1 MSQQTRQF
9 RLFRLGTNSNNQYSG
24 RSLMTRFCSLL
35 VGLWASN
42 ALLDNVQIEGI
53 GSLVAGSAI
62 LALAYLVVRPI
73 FITFSFCLILLTFGL
88 TIIIIDAVMLLITS
102 TLATTIGLN
111 FQVHGFW
118 TAICAA
124 FVIGLIY
131 LIISN
136 ECLIFSLSRYIK
148 SYSKI
153 TITKRNC

>member
-1 MSQQTRQF
+1 MSQQSRQF

-24 RSLMTRFCSLL
+24 RSLVTRFCSLL

-111 FQVHGFW
+111 FQVNGFW

-124 FVIGLIY
+124 FVIGFIH

-136 ECLIFSLSRYIK
+136 LINRKDQIDYASRRERRI
-148 SYSKI
+148 
-153 TITKRNC
+153 